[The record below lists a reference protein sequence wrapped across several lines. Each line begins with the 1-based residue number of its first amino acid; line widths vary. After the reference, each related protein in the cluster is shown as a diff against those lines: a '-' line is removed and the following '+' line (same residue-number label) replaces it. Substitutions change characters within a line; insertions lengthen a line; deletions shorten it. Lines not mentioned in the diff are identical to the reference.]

1 MGNARSSHW
10 TKRSEACDHR
20 VPRLVDVAPL
30 GFTKASSGYGGY
42 ADVSALAELHPATVQ
57 EERLLQ
63 RIETAGRFLATRPT
77 PAEVCRYLVLHTPWR
92 ERARGALLS
101 VCQDDGHLEIVG
113 SFGYPRN
120 FVEAYRR
127 LALFER
133 TPLTDAVTTEEPV
146 VIDGSTTMLTRY
158 EKLCQELGGY
168 ADSLGMGALLAVP
181 LVSESGAVG
190 ALGMTFADS
199 FIGADSSVPQLMAL
213 TPLLAIH
220 LAHFSTPTRVMDNGN
235 SGFVLEVPADPGIGL
250 TKRQLRVLQ
259 MLAKK
264 MTNQEIAAALDYSLS
279 TVRLDTMAIYRV
291 LDVDGR
297 REAVEKAKAMGLV
310 VNGSSNDHS

>member
-1 MGNARSSHW
+1 MKTN
-10 TKRSEACDHR
+10 
-20 VPRLVDVAPL
+20 
-30 GFTKASSGYGGY
+30 
-42 ADVSALAELHPATVQ
+42 VSALAEFHPATVQ

-63 RIETAGRFLATRPT
+63 RIESAGRFLATRPT

-146 VIDGSTTMLTRY
+146 IIDGSSNMMTRY

-168 ADSLGMGALLAVP
+168 AENLGLGALLAVP
-181 LVSESGAVG
+181 LVSQSGAVG

-199 FIGADSSVPQLMAL
+199 FIGAESSVPQLMAL
-213 TPLLAIH
+213 TPLLAVH
-220 LAHFSTPTRVMDNGN
+220 LAHVKTPSRVMDGGFP
-235 SGFVLEVPADPGIGL
+235 SGVALEVPADPGIGL

-310 VNGSSNDHS
+310 VNGSSNGHS